1 FGVLRYGRPRW
12 AAAVWPAPVGSS
24 PATSSDTRTAVRKR
38 SWGRDTE
45 VRKVNRD
52 TPSGCRGLRLR
63 MVLRGLVQH
72 PGEVLGPL
80 VALGLLSA
88 EVAEA
93 LPVAPADV
101 TAHDHLGVE
110 RQLSVADAAKELSW
124 AVVEHASF
132 GRHELRVLLGIHVLG
147 LPQIGA
153 VGVGGLPV
161 QPVELVAREER
172 LVPLGL
178 VPCVLPEPGGSD
190 HGGRE
195 GQGNTGSEDGGREL
209 HRSTTLSQSGCAA

>member
-52 TPSGCRGLRLR
+52 TPSGRRGLRLR
-63 MVLRGLVQH
+63 MALRGLAQH

-101 TAHDHLGVE
+101 TAHDHLCVA
-110 RQLSVADAAKELSW
+110 RQLSVADAAE
-124 AVVEHASF
+124 AVSEA
-132 GRHELRVLLGIHVLG
+132 E
-147 LPQIGA
+147 GA
-153 VGVGGLPV
+153 D
-161 QPVELVAREER
+161 E
-172 LVPLGL
+172 
-178 VPCVLPEPGGSD
+178 S
-190 HGGRE
+190 
-195 GQGNTGSEDGGREL
+195 
-209 HRSTTLSQSGCAA
+209 